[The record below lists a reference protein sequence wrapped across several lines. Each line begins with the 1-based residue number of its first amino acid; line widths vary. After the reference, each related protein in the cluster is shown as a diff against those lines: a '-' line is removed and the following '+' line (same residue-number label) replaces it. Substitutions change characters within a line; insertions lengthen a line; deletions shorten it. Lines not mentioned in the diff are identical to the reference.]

1 MPFTFSDRKNEMDS
15 IYNSTEVIICHRV
28 LTRKEIDMIKKC
40 NISNKI
46 YGFYDVDESNI
57 RVINCNKIY
66 KQFYIKSHNL
76 FVF

>member
-1 MPFTFSDRKNEMDS
+1 MDMKKS
-15 IYNSTEVIICHRV
+15 LMKEGIPEEVIF
-28 LTRKEIDMIKKC
+28 LD
-40 NISNKI
+40 
-46 YGFYDVDESNI
+46 YAGFRTLDSVV